1 MAIEAARVPF
11 ITSEDGVIRISGTRV
26 PLETVITAFQQ
37 GATAEEIAQQYSSLE
52 LADVYEAIAF
62 YLRRQPEVDEYMRQ
76 AQKQSDTVQQAHEAR
91 FNPTG
96 IRQRLLKRRSL
107 KSEGQTRAE
116 TGG

>member
-1 MAIEAARVPF
+1 MSARTPF
-11 ITSEDGVIRISGTRV
+11 IESADGVIRIAGTRV

-37 GATAEEIAQQYSSLE
+37 GATAEEIAQQYSSLK

-62 YLRRQPEVDEYMRQ
+62 YLRRQSEVDEYMRQ
-76 AQKQSDTVQQAHEAR
+76 AQKQSDAVQRAHEAR

-107 KSEGQTRAE
+107 NSKGQTRAE
-116 TGG
+116 TSG